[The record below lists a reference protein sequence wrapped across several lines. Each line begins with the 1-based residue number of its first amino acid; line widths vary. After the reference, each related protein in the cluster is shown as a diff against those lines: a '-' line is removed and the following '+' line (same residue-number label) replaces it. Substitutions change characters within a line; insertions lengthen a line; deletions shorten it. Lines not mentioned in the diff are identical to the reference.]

1 MAQIKNTMRR
11 LAFIALL
18 SSLMIFSHVPKVVA
32 EACSNTSNY
41 GVVSLDIP
49 TLPTR
54 GSYVLWT
61 RMQAPDA
68 EHNRYRLEVNSNT
81 CYEVGGSSI
90 VPGEWEW
97 VSFYGGSLSK
107 TVRYNFDHTTEN
119 SLRLIGMDA
128 GVRVDRILLIKNDCV
143 PTGLGDNCQSTTAT
157 AAYSSSGATE
167 VPPPSTAP
175 VGGVVIPSQTIVNKK
190 SSISKVVYFADGA
203 PIPTSS
209 NNGIDTTLLRNG
221 SHRISIQITQTNGIV
236 VNEVTTIAVE
246 NKQGVL
252 SPFTRWA
259 RLNEGQAMSI
269 SIALGVVLVM
279 SSVLLFVR
287 HKHLQKRLLTFRGF

>member
-1 MAQIKNTMRR
+1 MAQTINTMRR
-11 LAFIALL
+11 LTFIALL
-18 SSLMIFSHVPKVVA
+18 CGLMILSHAPKAVA
-32 EACSNTSNY
+32 EACDNTANF
-41 GVVSLDIP
+41 GVVSLDVP

-54 GSYVLWT
+54 GTYVLWT
-61 RMQAPDA
+61 RMQAPDP
-68 EHNRYRLEVNSNT
+68 EHNRYRLEVNGNT

-97 VSFYGGSLSK
+97 VSFYGGSLSN
-107 TVRYNFDHTTEN
+107 TVRYNFDHMTEN

-128 GVRVDRILLIKNDCV
+128 GVRIDRILLIKNDCV
-143 PTGLGDNCQSTTAT
+143 PTGLGDNCRSTAAT

-167 VPPPSTAP
+167 VPPPSSAP
-175 VGGVVIPSQTIVNKK
+175 VGGIVIPSQTIVNKK

-203 PIPTSS
+203 PIPTAA
-209 NNGIDTTLLRNG
+209 NNGIDTTLLSNG

-236 VNEVTTIAVE
+236 LNEVTTIVTQ

-259 RLNEGQAMSI
+259 RLNEGQAISLSI
-269 SIALGVVLVM
+269 MFGIMLIIGAA
-279 SSVLLFVR
+279 LLFVR
-287 HKHLQKRLLTFRGF
+287 HKQLQKRLLTFRGF